1 MIQAGVPTLCLI
13 KILFPGLKPVDGW
26 CLCALLCK
34 EAYEAGGAPVKPEA
48 THEKALESRD
58 HR

>member
-1 MIQAGVPTLCLI
+1 MSVI

-26 CLCALLCK
+26 CLCARALLCK
-34 EAYEAGGAPVKPEA
+34 EAYEAGAGGAPVKPEA